1 MKRILFFTAVVM
13 LASCSTYTPMV
24 NFIDYSGY
32 TDQGMFLT
40 ESNSVSFDY
49 QPVGSI
55 NVLLYSGFA
64 KTNQQPASTETKKEK
79 VLSDGVYYS
88 GNSAQSK
95 GNYQTATIQEA
106 LRIAVQEAKSKGAN
120 GIINLSFEYVP
131 YTKGSPSGW
140 YVSGMAIKM

>member
-32 TDQGMFLT
+32 IDQGMFLT

-64 KTNQQPASTETKKEK
+64 KTNQQPAPTETKKEK

-131 YTKGSPSGW
+131 YIKGSPSGW